1 MIALSLAKSIKL
13 TYSIDNT
20 KADIVMKKSQN
31 DITQLLQELSDG
43 NKSVVDNLIPIV
55 YEHLRL
61 MAGNQMQKERSGH
74 TLSPTSLVHEAYM
87 KLVNQKNAS
96 WQNRAHFFAL
106 SSIAM
111 KRILI
116 NHANKRIAQKR
127 GGDAPVVTFN
137 EEFMSKESNA
147 EEILLL
153 DRALEKLKGMNERHS
168 KVVEFK
174 FFGGLEFDEIA
185 EVLQVSLPTIRRDW
199 RLARAWLIRE
209 LKDE

>member
-1 MIALSLAKSIKL
+1 M
-13 TYSIDNT
+13 N
-20 KADIVMKKSQN
+20 DINK
-31 DITQLLQELSDG
+31 DITQLLHQLSDG
-43 NKSVVDNLIPIV
+43 NKEVVDQLIPIV
-55 YEHLRL
+55 YEKLRE
-61 MAGNQMQKERSGH
+61 MAGVQMNYERSGH

-87 KLVNQKNAS
+87 KLVNQRNAN

-111 KRILI
+111 RRILI
-116 NHANKRIAQKR
+116 NYANKRVAQKR
-127 GGDAPVVTFN
+127 GGDSPVVTFN

-147 EEILLL
+147 EDIILL
-153 DRALEKLKGMNERHS
+153 DRALEKLKGMSERQS
-168 KVVEFK
+168 KVVEYK
-174 FFGGLEFDEIA
+174 FFGGLEFNEIA